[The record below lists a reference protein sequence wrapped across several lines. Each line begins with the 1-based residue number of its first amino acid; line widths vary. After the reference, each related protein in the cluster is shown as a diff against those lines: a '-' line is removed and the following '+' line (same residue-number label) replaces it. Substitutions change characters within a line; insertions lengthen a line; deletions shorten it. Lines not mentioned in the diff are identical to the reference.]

1 MRKGFAMKIMFT
13 SCIRMLKKTKYND
26 NSTEE
31 EYSESEF
38 LDLVTNS
45 TNPPLRFGVI
55 AFKCYLK

>member
-1 MRKGFAMKIMFT
+1 MKIMLIVYF
-13 SCIRMLKKTKYND
+13 RMLKKTKYND

>member
-1 MRKGFAMKIMFT
+1 MLIVHF
-13 SCIRMLKKTKYND
+13 RMLKKTKYND

-55 AFKCYLK
+55 AF